1 MPTPIYRGGAYNG
14 MGCLGGSMRRFLS
27 SVLSFALLSTWL
39 GLAMAL
45 TAGLPA
51 SAAGSSTSPT
61 WWKVDTHQHSSIS
74 GDARA
79 DLGVISAKAQAA
91 GYNAVFLTDHDR
103 AASFQ
108 IQGANGNYLSFA
120 DGLSGRWTAKNV
132 GTLSSSANSTVS
144 SPVHTGTGSLHV
156 KAESA
161 SSGQSFVYASRGPSL
176 RARSRHTGFLGLS
189 TAN

>member
-1 MPTPIYRGGAYNG
+1 
-14 MGCLGGSMRRFLS
+14 MRRFLS
-27 SVLSFALLSTWL
+27 NVLSFALLSTWL

-51 SAAGSSTSPT
+51 SAAASSTSPT

-108 IQGANGNYLSFA
+108 IQGANGNYHELC
-120 DGLSGRWTAKNV
+120 GWTQR
-132 GTLSSSANSTVS
+132 TLDRQ
-144 SPVHTGTGSLHV
+144 
-156 KAESA
+156 E
-161 SSGQSFVYASRGPSL
+161 R
-176 RARSRHTGFLGLS
+176 RHIK
-189 TAN
+189 